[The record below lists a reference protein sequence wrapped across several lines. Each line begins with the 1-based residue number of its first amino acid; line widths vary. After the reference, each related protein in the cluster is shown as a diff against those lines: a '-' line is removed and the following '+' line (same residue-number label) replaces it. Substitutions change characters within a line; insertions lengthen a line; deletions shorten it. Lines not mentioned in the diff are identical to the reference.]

1 MLIKRLVN
9 GETMVFELTPHEL
22 TDAYYEQEGNFDKAD
37 ARCELETLL
46 DGIRLPEEQLSSL
59 AEEIAVR
66 LRRNI
71 DKCDMSWRCAM
82 DEAADFVLGENN
94 LL

>member
-9 GETMVFELTPHEL
+9 GETMVFELTQHEL
-22 TDAYYEQEGNFDKAD
+22 ANAYFEQERNFDKAD

-46 DGIRLPEEQLSSL
+46 ETRLPEEQFSSL
-59 AEEIAVR
+59 TEEIAVR

-71 DKCDMSWRCAM
+71 DKYDMSWRDAM
-82 DEAADFVLGENN
+82 DEAAGFVLKENN